1 MSDSPGLDPE
11 LLNLPGLRVALFHR
25 DVTTVYKILVR
36 AGIPQRRIA
45 ELVDQSQSE
54 VSEIIN
60 GRQVMGYDLLVRIC
74 EGLGIP
80 RGAMGLAYDEAADS
94 APLDPPGEEDDVERR
109 NFLAIAGAILFGTPV
124 FGDPPLDVARCGGL
138 PTSAGRAI
146 RCHGIRADRCPTE
159 RTGPRVWRYGRSRG
173 TSSDS
178 QDRGDAAVL
187 PSQS

>member
-25 DVTTVYKILVR
+25 DITKVYKILVR
-36 AGIPQRRIA
+36 EGIPQRRIA

-74 EGLGIP
+74 EGLEIP

-94 APLDPPGEEDDVERR
+94 APSDPPGEEDDVERR

-124 FGDPPLDVARCGGL
+124 FGDPHP
-138 PTSAGRAI
+138 
-146 RCHGIRADRCPTE
+146 
-159 RTGPRVWRYGRSRG
+159 
-173 TSSDS
+173 
-178 QDRGDAAVL
+178 
-187 PSQS
+187 